1 MKSFV
6 MTVKNDSRS
15 GTDTASLL
23 AVSSEFFS
31 IANIITLPDEANYS
45 YKELLNVLIHAATS
59 STNSLESASNDLRS
73 KVPEIRIP
81 SADTIF
87 NYIKSNSTDNIL
99 SSFRKINNE
108 IFKMLD
114 LKDNVHDIAVDFHD
128 IPYYGCRDTLC
139 IRGIKPKNGTSWG
152 YSFCT
157 LDIIGNSKLTLDVI
171 DINGLSKDY
180 SILMESLF
188 ERTEMMG
195 VKVGTVYMDREFF
208 NRKVISKIE
217 EHKMDFVIA
226 AKSNKKI
233 KQILEKHRN
242 KYGDT
247 STVFEYQ
254 FQEGGPNFNIIAI
267 WDQEKGYSLF
277 ATNKKMSSIDT
288 FLKEIPEEYRK
299 RWNIETGYRVKNDFK
314 IRTCSK
320 SPVARTLF
328 FVIQCIMYNILN
340 VLKSVLDITAYQMK
354 SVISQDIIKAVT
366 EGIKS
371 LCNIPIKLFLE
382 CLTKF
387 NRERNRA
394 LRARLRYI

>member
-1 MKSFV
+1 
-6 MTVKNDSRS
+6 MTLKNDSMS
-15 GTDTASLL
+15 GIDRASLMAL
-23 AVSSEFFS
+23 SSELFS
-31 IANIITLPDEANYS
+31 TVNIITLPAEANYS
-45 YKELLNVLIHAATS
+45 YQEALNVLLHAATS

-73 KVPEIRIP
+73 KIPNIRIP

-87 NYIKSNSTDNIL
+87 NYIKYNSIDNIL
-99 SSFRKINNE
+99 SSFRKINDE
-108 IFKMLD
+108 IFGMMNIKN
-114 LKDNVHDIAVDFHD
+114 KVHDIAIDFHD
-128 IPYYGCRDTLC
+128 KPYYGTKDTLC
-139 IRGIKPKNGTSWG
+139 VRGIKPKNGTSWG

-157 LDIIGNSKLTLDVI
+157 LDIIGSSKLTLDVI
-171 DINGLSKDY
+171 EINGLSKDY
-180 SILMESLF
+180 STLIVSLF
-188 ERTEMMG
+188 GRVEKMG

-208 NRKVISKIE
+208 NRKIISKMD
-217 EHKMDFVIA
+217 EHKLDFVIA

-233 KQILEKHRN
+233 KSILEKHIKEN
-242 KYGDT
+242 GNT

-254 FQEGGPNFNIIAI
+254 FKEGGPNFNIIAI
-267 WDQEKGYSLF
+267 QDQVKGYILF
-277 ATNKKMSSIDT
+277 ATNKKVGLIDT
-288 FLKEIPEEYRK
+288 FTKQIPEEYRK

-354 SVISQDIIKAVT
+354 SVINQDIIKAVI
-366 EGIKS
+366 EGINS
-371 LCNIPIKLFLE
+371 LCNIPIKLFLD

-394 LRARLRYI
+394 LRARLRDI

>member
-1 MKSFV
+1 
-6 MTVKNDSRS
+6 MTLKNDSMS
-15 GTDTASLL
+15 GIDRASLMAL
-23 AVSSEFFS
+23 SSELFS
-31 IANIITLPDEANYS
+31 TVNIITLPAEANYS
-45 YKELLNVLIHAATS
+45 YQEALNVLLHAATA

-73 KVPEIRIP
+73 KIPNIRIP

-87 NYIKSNSTDNIL
+87 NYIKYNSIDNIL
-99 SSFRKINNE
+99 SSFRKINDE
-108 IFKMLD
+108 IFGMMNIKN
-114 LKDNVHDIAVDFHD
+114 KVHDIAIDFHD
-128 IPYYGCRDTLC
+128 KPYYGTKDTLC
-139 IRGIKPKNGTSWG
+139 VRGIKPKNGTSWG

-157 LDIIGNSKLTLDVI
+157 LDIIGSSKLTLDVI
-171 DINGLSKDY
+171 EINGLSKDY
-180 SILMESLF
+180 STLIVSLF
-188 ERTEMMG
+188 GRVEKMG

-208 NRKVISKIE
+208 NRKIISKMD
-217 EHKMDFVIA
+217 EHKLDFVIA

-233 KQILEKHRN
+233 KSILEKHVKEN
-242 KYGDT
+242 GNT

-254 FQEGGPNFNIIAI
+254 FKEGGPNFNIIAI
-267 WDQEKGYSLF
+267 QDQVKGYILF
-277 ATNKKMSSIDT
+277 ATNKKVGLIDT
-288 FLKEIPEEYRK
+288 FTKQIPEEYRK

-354 SVISQDIIKAVT
+354 SVINQDIIKAVI
-366 EGIKS
+366 EGINS
-371 LCNIPIKLFLE
+371 LCNIPIKLFLD

-394 LRARLRYI
+394 LRARLRDI

>member
-1 MKSFV
+1 
-6 MTVKNDSRS
+6 MTLKNDSMS
-15 GTDTASLL
+15 GIDRASLMAL
-23 AVSSEFFS
+23 SSELFS
-31 IANIITLPDEANYS
+31 TVNIITLPAEANYS
-45 YKELLNVLIHAATS
+45 YQEALNVLLHAATA

-73 KVPEIRIP
+73 KIPNIRIP

-87 NYIKSNSTDNIL
+87 NYIKHNSIDNIL
-99 SSFRKINNE
+99 SSFRKINDE
-108 IFKMLD
+108 IFGMMNIKN
-114 LKDNVHDIAVDFHD
+114 KVHDIAIDFHD
-128 IPYYGCRDTLC
+128 KPYYGTKDTLC
-139 IRGIKPKNGTSWG
+139 VRGIKPKNGTSWG

-157 LDIIGNSKLTLDVI
+157 LDIIGSSKLTLDVI
-171 DINGLSKDY
+171 EINGLSKDY
-180 SILMESLF
+180 STLIVSLF
-188 ERTEMMG
+188 GRVEKMG

-208 NRKVISKIE
+208 NRKIISKMD
-217 EHKMDFVIA
+217 EHKLDFVIA

-233 KQILEKHRN
+233 KSILEKHIKEN
-242 KYGDT
+242 GNT

-254 FQEGGPNFNIIAI
+254 FKEGGPNFNIIAI
-267 WDQEKGYSLF
+267 QDQVKGYILF
-277 ATNKKMSSIDT
+277 ATNKKVGLIDT
-288 FLKEIPEEYRK
+288 FTKQIPEEYRK

-354 SVISQDIIKAVT
+354 SVINQDIIKAVI
-366 EGIKS
+366 EGINS
-371 LCNIPIKLFLE
+371 LCNIPIKLFLD

-394 LRARLRYI
+394 LRARLRDI

>member
-1 MKSFV
+1 
-6 MTVKNDSRS
+6 MTLKKDSMS
-15 GTDTASLL
+15 GIDRASLMAL
-23 AVSSEFFS
+23 SSELFS
-31 IANIITLPDEANYS
+31 TVNIITLPAEANYS
-45 YKELLNVLIHAATS
+45 YQEALNVLLHAATA

-73 KVPEIRIP
+73 KIPNIRIP

-87 NYIKSNSTDNIL
+87 NYIKYNSIDNIL
-99 SSFRKINNE
+99 SSFRKINDE
-108 IFKMLD
+108 IFGMMNIKN
-114 LKDNVHDIAVDFHD
+114 KVHDIAIDFHD
-128 IPYYGCRDTLC
+128 KPYYGTKDTLC
-139 IRGIKPKNGTSWG
+139 VRGIKPKNGTSWG

-157 LDIIGNSKLTLDVI
+157 LDIIGSSKLTLDVI
-171 DINGLSKDY
+171 EINGLSKDY
-180 SILMESLF
+180 STLIVSLF
-188 ERTEMMG
+188 GRVEKMG

-208 NRKVISKIE
+208 NRKIISKMD
-217 EHKMDFVIA
+217 EHKLDFVIA

-233 KQILEKHRN
+233 KSILEKHIKEN
-242 KYGDT
+242 GNT

-254 FQEGGPNFNIIAI
+254 FKEGGPNFNIIAI
-267 WDQEKGYSLF
+267 QDQVKGYILF
-277 ATNKKMSSIDT
+277 ATNKKVGLIDT
-288 FLKEIPEEYRK
+288 FTKQIPEEYRK

-354 SVISQDIIKAVT
+354 SVINQDIIKAVI
-366 EGIKS
+366 EGINS
-371 LCNIPIKLFLE
+371 LCNIPIKLFLD

-394 LRARLRYI
+394 LRARLRDI

>member
-1 MKSFV
+1 
-6 MTVKNDSRS
+6 MTLKNDSMS
-15 GTDTASLL
+15 GIDRASLMAL
-23 AVSSEFFS
+23 SSELFS
-31 IANIITLPDEANYS
+31 TVNIITLPAEANYS
-45 YKELLNVLIHAATS
+45 YQEALNVLLHAATA

-73 KVPEIRIP
+73 KIPNIRIP

-87 NYIKSNSTDNIL
+87 NYIKYNSIDNIL
-99 SSFRKINNE
+99 SSFRKINDE
-108 IFKMLD
+108 IFGMMNIKN
-114 LKDNVHDIAVDFHD
+114 KVHDIAIDFHD
-128 IPYYGCRDTLC
+128 KPYYGTKDTLC
-139 IRGIKPKNGTSWG
+139 VRGIKPKNGTSWG

-157 LDIIGNSKLTLDVI
+157 LDIIGSSKLTLDVI
-171 DINGLSKDY
+171 EINGLSKDY
-180 SILMESLF
+180 STLIVSLF
-188 ERTEMMG
+188 GRVEKMG

-208 NRKVISKIE
+208 NRKIISKMD
-217 EHKMDFVIA
+217 EHKLDFVIA

-233 KQILEKHRN
+233 KSILEKHIKEN
-242 KYGDT
+242 GNT

-254 FQEGGPNFNIIAI
+254 FKEGGPNFNIIAI
-267 WDQEKGYSLF
+267 QDQVKGYILF
-277 ATNKKMSSIDT
+277 ATNKKVGLIDT
-288 FLKEIPEEYRK
+288 FTKQIPEEYRK

-354 SVISQDIIKAVT
+354 SVINQDIIKAVI
-366 EGIKS
+366 EGINS
-371 LCNIPIKLFLE
+371 LCNIPIKLFLD

-394 LRARLRYI
+394 LRARLRDI

>member
-1 MKSFV
+1 
-6 MTVKNDSRS
+6 MTLKNDSMS
-15 GTDTASLL
+15 GIDRASLMAL
-23 AVSSEFFS
+23 SSELFS
-31 IANIITLPDEANYS
+31 TVNIITLPAEANYS
-45 YKELLNVLIHAATS
+45 YQEALNVLLHAATA

-73 KVPEIRIP
+73 KIPNIRIP

-87 NYIKSNSTDNIL
+87 NYIKYNSIDNIL
-99 SSFRKINNE
+99 SSFRKINDE
-108 IFKMLD
+108 IFGMMNIKN
-114 LKDNVHDIAVDFHD
+114 KVHDIAIDFHD
-128 IPYYGCRDTLC
+128 KPYYGTKDTLC
-139 IRGIKPKNGTSWG
+139 VRGIKPKNGTSWG

-157 LDIIGNSKLTLDVI
+157 LDIIGSSKLTLDVI
-171 DINGLSKDY
+171 EINGLNKDY
-180 SILMESLF
+180 STLIVSLF
-188 ERTEMMG
+188 GRVEKMG

-208 NRKVISKIE
+208 NRKIISKMD
-217 EHKMDFVIA
+217 EHKLDFVIA

-233 KQILEKHRN
+233 KSILEKHIKEN
-242 KYGDT
+242 GNT

-254 FQEGGPNFNIIAI
+254 FKEGGPNFNIIAI
-267 WDQEKGYSLF
+267 QDQVKGYILF
-277 ATNKKMSSIDT
+277 ATNKKVGLIDT
-288 FLKEIPEEYRK
+288 FTKQIPEEYRK

-354 SVISQDIIKAVT
+354 SVINQDIIKAVI
-366 EGIKS
+366 EGINS
-371 LCNIPIKLFLE
+371 LCNIPIKLFLD

-394 LRARLRYI
+394 LRARLRDI

>member
-1 MKSFV
+1 MSL
-6 MTVKNDSRS
+6 KNDSLS
-15 GTDTASLL
+15 GIDTASLL
-23 AVSSEFFS
+23 AVSSELFS
-31 IANIITLPDEANYS
+31 TVNIITLPDEANYN
-45 YKELLNVLIHAATS
+45 YQEFLNVLLHAATS

-73 KVPEIRIP
+73 KIPNIRIP

-87 NYIKSNSTDNIL
+87 NYIKSNSVENIL
-99 SSFRKINNE
+99 SSFRKINGE
-108 IFKMLD
+108 IFKMMD
-114 LKDNVHDIAVDFHD
+114 LKNNVHDIAVDFHD
-128 IPYYGCRDTLC
+128 IEYYGCRDTFA

-188 ERTEMMG
+188 ERIEMMG

-208 NRKVISKIE
+208 NRKVISKMNE
-217 EHKMDFVIA
+217 QKLDFVIA

-233 KQILEKHRN
+233 KGILENHR
-242 KYGDT
+242 KEYGDT
-247 STVFEYQ
+247 STVFEYN
-254 FQEGGPNFNIIAI
+254 FQGEETTFNIVAV

-288 FLKEIPEEYRK
+288 FVKQIPEEYRK

-354 SVISQDIIKAVT
+354 SVINQDIIQAVI
-366 EGIKS
+366 EGINS
-371 LCNIPIKLFLE
+371 LCNIPIKLFLD
-382 CLTKF
+382 CLKRY
-387 NRERNRA
+387 NKERNRA

>member
-1 MKSFV
+1 MSL
-6 MTVKNDSRS
+6 KNDSLS
-15 GTDTASLL
+15 GIDTASLL
-23 AVSSEFFS
+23 AVSSELFS
-31 IANIITLPDEANYS
+31 TVNIITLPDEANYN
-45 YKELLNVLIHAATS
+45 YQEFLNVLLHAATS

-73 KVPEIRIP
+73 KIPNIRIP

-87 NYIKSNSTDNIL
+87 NYIKSNSVENIL
-99 SSFRKINNE
+99 SSFRKINSE
-108 IFKMLD
+108 IFKMMD
-114 LKDNVHDIAVDFHD
+114 LKNNVHDIAVDFHD
-128 IPYYGCRDTLC
+128 IEYYGCRDTLA

-188 ERTEMMG
+188 ERIEMMG

-208 NRKVISKIE
+208 NRKVISKMNE
-217 EHKMDFVIA
+217 QKLDFVIA

-233 KQILEKHRN
+233 KGILENHR
-242 KYGDT
+242 KEYGDT
-247 STVFEYQ
+247 STVFEYN
-254 FQEGGPNFNIIAI
+254 FQGEETTFNIVAV

-288 FLKEIPEEYRK
+288 FVKQIPEEYRK

-354 SVISQDIIKAVT
+354 SVINQDIIQAVI
-366 EGIKS
+366 EGINS
-371 LCNIPIKLFLE
+371 LCNIPIKLFLD
-382 CLTKF
+382 CLKRY
-387 NRERNRA
+387 NKERNRA

>member
-1 MKSFV
+1 

-139 IRGIKPKNGTSWG
+139 IRGIKPKNGTSGG

-277 ATNKKMSSIDT
+277 AKNKKMSSIDT

-394 LRARLRYI
+394 LRARLREI

>member
-1 MKSFV
+1 

-394 LRARLRYI
+394 LRARLREI